1 MPTIFQVVMAGYWEK
16 FSTSNNRASD
26 KPHWLRYCHCAK
38 LTAPSAPPTRPE
50 AAPPPTSQRAG
61 ALPRAPHLRPRA
73 PPAAAAPRSE
83 RRCVRGG
90 ARRSGAAA
98 ELERGVCRE
107 PAMLNMFPARRLPG
121 GCRAIRPHHLRHHSV
136 PSASPNLAFVPACLP
151 PHPAEVEEMQRF
163 ISNSKKLFV
172 MTGAG
177 ISTESGIPD
186 YRSEGVG
193 LYARSDRRPIQ
204 HAEFV
209 RSATARQRYWA
220 RNFVGWPQ
228 FSSHQPNTAHLVLR
242 HWEKLGKLHWLV
254 TQNVDALHTKAGSQ
268 RMTELH
274 GCTHRVFCL
283 TCGDQTSR
291 SELQEHFEA
300 LNPGW
305 KAEALGVAP
314 DGDAFLTDEQ
324 VRNFQVPA
332 CRKCGGILK
341 PDVTFF
347 GDTVSREKVDFVHQR
362 LAESD
367 SMLVAGSSMQVY
379 SGYRFALAARE
390 KQLPIAVL
398 NIGPTRLDH
407 FASLKLNS
415 RCGEL
420 LPLIVAH

>member
-1 MPTIFQVVMAGYWEK
+1 MFSARKWCGIF
-16 FSTSNNRASD
+16 RAVRL
-26 KPHWLRYCHCAK
+26 HHC
-38 LTAPSAPPTRPE
+38 
-50 AAPPPTSQRAG
+50 
-61 ALPRAPHLRPRA
+61 
-73 PPAAAAPRSE
+73 RS
-83 RRCVRGG
+83 
-90 ARRSGAAA
+90 RSVS
-98 ELERGVCRE
+98 R
-107 PAMLNMFPARRLPG
+107 
-121 GCRAIRPHHLRHHSV
+121 
-136 PSASPNLAFVPACLP
+136 ASPNLTFVPACLP
-151 PHPAEVEEMQRF
+151 PDPAEVEELQRF
-163 ISNSKKLFV
+163 VSNSKRLFV

-193 LYARSDRRPIQ
+193 LYARTDRRPVQ

-209 RSATARQRYWA
+209 RSASARQRYWA

-228 FSSHQPNTAHLVLR
+228 FSSHQPNKAHLVLR
-242 HWEKLGKLHWLV
+242 DWEKLGKLHWLV

-283 TCGDQTSR
+283 ACGDRILR

-300 LNPGW
+300 LNPTW
-305 KAEALGVAP
+305 KAEAFGVAP
-314 DGDAFLTDEQ
+314 DGDVFLTDEQ

-347 GDTVSREKVDFVHQR
+347 GDTVSQEKVSFVHQR

-367 SMLVAGSSMQVY
+367 SMLIAGSSMQVY

-390 KQLPIAVL
+390 KKLPIAVL

-420 LPLIVAH
+420 LPLIVCT

>member
-1 MPTIFQVVMAGYWEK
+1 
-16 FSTSNNRASD
+16 
-26 KPHWLRYCHCAK
+26 
-38 LTAPSAPPTRPE
+38 
-50 AAPPPTSQRAG
+50 
-61 ALPRAPHLRPRA
+61 
-73 PPAAAAPRSE
+73 
-83 RRCVRGG
+83 
-90 ARRSGAAA
+90 
-98 ELERGVCRE
+98 
-107 PAMLNMFPARRLPG
+107 LNMFPAGKLPG
-121 GCRAIRPHHLRHHSV
+121 GCRAIRPQHLRHRCI
-136 PSASPNLAFVPACLP
+136 PTASPNLAFVPASLP
-151 PHPAEVEEMQRF
+151 PHPAEVQELQRF
-163 ISNSKKLFV
+163 VSTSKKLFV

-193 LYARSDRRPIQ
+193 LYARSERRPIQ

-209 RSATARQRYWA
+209 RSAGARQRYWA

-228 FSSHQPNTAHLVLR
+228 FSSHQPNAAHLVLR
-242 HWEKLGKLHWLV
+242 HWEELGKLHWLV

-268 RMTELH
+268 RVTELH

-314 DGDAFLTDEQ
+314 DGDVFLTDEQ
-324 VRNFQVPA
+324 VRSFQVPS

-390 KQLPIAVL
+390 KRLPIAVL